1 MNRKVDASLYWSVQ
15 RKKKELMNE
24 NEELKRELQSLKFKF
39 QLNYIN
45 PRDCILIKNNEYR
58 LDLSDGKFYTK
69 QSFQDIY
76 GSEFSELWEKSG
88 IILKSIINEL
98 NKYS

>member
-24 NEELKRELQSLKFKF
+24 NEELKRELQSLKFK
-39 QLNYIN
+39 LNYIN
-45 PRDCILIKNNEYR
+45 PRDSILINNKEYR

-76 GSEFSELWEKSG
+76 VFKTSELREKSG
-88 IILKSIINEL
+88 ILLQSIINEL

>member
-24 NEELKRELQSLKFKF
+24 NEELKRELQSFKFK
-39 QLNYIN
+39 LNYIN
-45 PRDCILIKNNEYR
+45 PKDSILINNKEYR

-76 GSEFSELWEKSG
+76 GLKHSELWEKSG
-88 IILKSIINEL
+88 ILLQSIINEL